1 MKLSLFLP
9 PLPDEKWS
17 LALQLGVRSAI
28 VKLAPEL
35 TGTLP
40 PWDFDSLAAHQS
52 RFRAAGLEIV
62 GLEGDPF
69 DVQAIKLGLPGRDE
83 AIEKYCQMLRNM
95 GRLGIRLLCY
105 NFMAGIGW
113 FRTNTSIVERGGA
126 LVSGFDL
133 AEARNLPLTEYGEVP
148 VERIWEN
155 YQYFIRRVIPVAEEA
170 GVVMGLHPDDPPVS
184 PLRGIGRVFINADA
198 VRRALALS
206 DSPSHQLTFCFG
218 SYRTMGEDAGELLRE
233 WKDRVA
239 FVHLRDVSGT
249 RECFQETMLDEGPMG
264 LVAMLSLCREIGFN
278 GWLRPDHVPTL
289 AGDSNENPGYE
300 TKGLLFATGYI
311 KGIIHALE
319 PPCA

>member
-9 PLPDEKWS
+9 AIPDLKWQ
-17 LALQLGVRSAI
+17 LARQMGVRSAI
-28 VKLAPEL
+28 VKLAPDL

-40 PWDFDSLAAHQS
+40 PWDLEALEFHQN
-52 RFRAAGLEIV
+52 RFRDAGLEIA

-69 DVQAIKLGLPGRDE
+69 DVQAIKFGLPGRDE
-83 AIEKYCQMLRNM
+83 AIERYCQMLRNM

-113 FRTNTSIVERGGA
+113 YRTNTAIVERGGA

-133 AEARNLPLTEYGEVP
+133 AETKKQLLTEYGEVP
-148 VERIWEN
+148 AERIWEN
-155 YQYFIRRVIPVAEEA
+155 YQYFIQRVIPVAEEA

-184 PLRGIGRVFINADA
+184 PLRGIGRVFINANA

-206 DSPSHQLTFCFG
+206 ASPSHQLTFCFG
-218 SYRTMGEDAGELLRE
+218 SYRTMGEDAEALLRE

-239 FVHLRDVSGT
+239 FVHLRDVNGT
-249 RECFQETMLDEGPMG
+249 PERFQETMLDEGPMG
-264 LVAMLSLCREIGFN
+264 LVAMLRLCRELGFK

-289 AGDSNENPGYE
+289 AGEENLHPGYE

-311 KGIIHALE
+311 KGILDSL
-319 PPCA
+319 